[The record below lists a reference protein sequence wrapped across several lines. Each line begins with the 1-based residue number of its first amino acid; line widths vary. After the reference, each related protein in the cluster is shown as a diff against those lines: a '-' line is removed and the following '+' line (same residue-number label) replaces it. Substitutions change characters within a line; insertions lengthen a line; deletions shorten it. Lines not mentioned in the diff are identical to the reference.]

1 MGFFDR
7 LKDAISETMAVPDPN
22 PVLAGTPARGIVT
35 RLGNNSIGGEG
46 AHEATWSGKDFWAH
60 PVGRTDAETKLFA
73 YLSPVAFRALR
84 EGVAVPLVLDEQG
97 AALGLDSRAW
107 EAEVSIRPLS
117 RPAQPAAAAV
127 SVGAA
132 PPAEKST
139 AGDGVLVEGV
149 DFATWASVE
158 QSLRVDKV
166 PPAQWD
172 AWAASMGVPAGR
184 WMAVQK
190 GWQMKVFTNPAL
202 IQRFT
207 TEYPGAQS

>member
-7 LKDAISETMAVPDPN
+7 LKDAISETMAVQDPN
-22 PVLAGTPARGIVT
+22 PVLSGTPARGTVT

-60 PVGRTDAETKLFA
+60 PAGRPEAETQLFA
-73 YLSPVAFRALR
+73 YLSPMGFRELR
-84 EGVAVPLVLDEQG
+84 QGVEVPLVLDASG
-97 AALGLDSRAW
+97 GVLGLDAKAW
-107 EAEVSIRPLS
+107 EGEVSTQLPS
-117 RPAQPAAAAV
+117 RPTQQPDAAV
-127 SVGAA
+127 SMGAA
-132 PPAEKST
+132 PTADTST
-139 AGDGVLVEGV
+139 AGDGILVEGV

-172 AWAASMGVPAGR
+172 SWATSLGVPAGR

-202 IQRFT
+202 IQRFAA
-207 TEYPGAQS
+207 EYPGAQQ